1 MASLNLPVLASIL
14 VGVDPTGPYDVETQ
28 FVRGEEIAV
37 LRQMLLDKYGE
48 QSAIAKALQAGDA
61 VALAAT
67 LSQAKPPFDS
77 DPEIV
82 RLAQDLLKEK

>member
-14 VGVDPTGPYDVETQ
+14 VGVDPTGPYDLKTQ

-48 QSAIAKALQAGDA
+48 QSDIAKALQAGDA
-61 VALAAT
+61 VALAAA
-67 LSQAKPPFDS
+67 LSQAKPAFDS
-77 DPEIV
+77 DTEIV
-82 RLAQDLLKEK
+82 RCAQDLLK